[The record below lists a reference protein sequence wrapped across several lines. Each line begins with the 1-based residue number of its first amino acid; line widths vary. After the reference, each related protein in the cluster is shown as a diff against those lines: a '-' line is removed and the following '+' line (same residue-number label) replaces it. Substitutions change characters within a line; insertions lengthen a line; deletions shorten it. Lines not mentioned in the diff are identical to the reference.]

1 MAITFAQAEH
11 LARAIS
17 PHRLMISSM
26 PASSSPPGVW
36 MLVLS
41 QVVPSPRTCT
51 DGRQRSAYTL
61 AVRQGPWRP
70 GEIAAMVVDR
80 VFYALAGTDAA
91 IGREDV
97 DDIASLDRARTLR
110 GGP

>member
-17 PHRLMISSM
+17 PHRLMVSST
-26 PASSSPPGVW
+26 PASSPGVW

-61 AVRQGPWRP
+61 AVRHGPWRP

-91 IGREDV
+91 ICGDDV
-97 DDIASLDRARTLR
+97 DIASLDRARTLR